1 MFLKMCKIFKIPTLG
16 SFEFNVLIVSNL
28 VLQ

>member
-1 MFLKMCKIFKIPTLG
+1 MFLKMYYIFKIPTLG
-16 SFEFNVLIVSNL
+16 SFEFNVLIVSIF